1 MPLLPVSAWVRAVDV
16 VTPLDYLGTIETE
29 DAMGG
34 FFSGLIIGC
43 VIGVVAILVIQIIAD
58 KALEE
63 RNRPSLVSHGKVFFA
78 ALILLAICGGCYSL
92 NLEKSALL
100 AFLLSVL
107 LIAKLGGSLRGIVA
121 AGIAALI
128 LAWFLP
134 PAGTLWV
141 SGLDNQLALALF
153 ILGAIISSALM
164 RRNHWVERWFPSID
178 PYR

>member
-1 MPLLPVSAWVRAVDV
+1 MPQ
-16 VTPLDYLGTIETE
+16 DYLGTIDTE
-29 DAMGG
+29 DAMSEFSSG
-34 FFSGLIIGC
+34 FVTGC
-43 VIGVVAILVIQIIAD
+43 LIGVVAILVVLIIAAE
-58 KALEE
+58 ALIVTLFAGTGTEE
-63 RNRPSLVSHGKVFFA
+63 RNQPSLVSHGKVSFA

-107 LIAKLGGSLRGIVA
+107 LIAKLGGSMRGIVA
-121 AGIAALI
+121 AVIAALI

-134 PAGTLWV
+134 PTGTLLV

-164 RRNHWVERWFPSID
+164 GRNQWVERRTPTAD

>member
-1 MPLLPVSAWVRAVDV
+1 MS
-16 VTPLDYLGTIETE
+16 
-29 DAMGG
+29 G

-43 VIGVVAILVIQIIAD
+43 VIGVVTIPMALFIAA

-63 RNRPSLVSHGKVFFA
+63 RNRPSLVSHGKVSFA

-92 NLEKSALL
+92 DLEKSALL

-107 LIAKLGGSLRGIVA
+107 LIAKLGGSIRGILA
-121 AGIAALI
+121 AGIAALM

-134 PAGTLWV
+134 PAGTLSV

-153 ILGAIISSALM
+153 ILGAILSCAVM
-164 RRNHWVERWFPSID
+164 GGNHWVESWIPSRD
-178 PYR
+178 PFH